1 MERFRSTTIGSFF
14 TATLFAGAI
23 LLGGCSDSLTGATP
37 SDGNETTMIQQR
49 AQHNTNAQDDG
60 DDDGGGD
67 TSPAAGHNTSNQD

>member
-37 SDGNETTMIQQR
+37 SDANEDTTIQQR
-49 AQHNTNAQDDG
+49 AQHNTNAQDD
-60 DDDGGGD
+60 DDDSGGD
-67 TSPAAGHNTSNQD
+67 TSPAAGHNTSDQD